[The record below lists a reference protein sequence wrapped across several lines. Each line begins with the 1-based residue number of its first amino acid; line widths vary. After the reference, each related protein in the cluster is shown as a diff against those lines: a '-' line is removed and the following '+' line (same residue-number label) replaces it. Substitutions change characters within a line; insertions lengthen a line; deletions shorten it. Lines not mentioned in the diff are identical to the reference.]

1 MWEGGVFNN
10 FPPIANQILLQGNVW
25 GSAFPLV
32 RVSLSLSLS
41 LSQICHWPWN
51 FKVVQQWE
59 CIAQAMD
66 HPSIYMLPSCNN
78 NSQTRE
84 RERMEIMIQGGD
96 DIVDLYNT
104 SAIGCTTTLKSLIEK
119 DPCILHKI
127 SWQKCKIDPLTFTF
141 FHFSPLSFSFVI

>member
-10 FPPIANQILLQGNVW
+10 FPRKPNFTSRKCVRFGLSTCQG
-25 GSAFPLV
+25 
-32 RVSLSLSLS
+32 LSLSLS

-51 FKVVQQWE
+51 FEVVQQWE

-84 RERMEIMIQGGD
+84 REREREEITIQGGD
-96 DIVDLYNT
+96 DIVDPYNT
-104 SAIGCTTTLKSLIEK
+104 SAIGCTTTLKSLIKK
-119 DPCILHKI
+119 DPRILHKI
-127 SWQKCKIDPLTFTF
+127 SLTTSYTYQFCLSTLISLKF
-141 FHFSPLSFSFVI
+141 F